1 MYGLKLVTFFGTGTG
16 TDTGYFQFL
25 KYGYGTRTLTRTSG
39 YAVGMKK
46 KMAIRGPMKKGI
58 IIGKSFKKK
67 QFFFSYNKKTGQ
79 LNSLDGQPVFFGC

>member
-39 YAVGMKK
+39 YGLDEEKLIHSKVDNFQPKSEILFDPPALVLHVLCFSQ
-46 KMAIRGPMKKGI
+46 IFCTRGSVKYYP
-58 IIGKSFKKK
+58 
-67 QFFFSYNKKTGQ
+67 
-79 LNSLDGQPVFFGC
+79 L

>member
-39 YAVGMKK
+39 YALYLKK
-46 KMAIRGPMKKGI
+46 KGNHAKILLAVDSVI
-58 IIGKSFKKK
+58 
-67 QFFFSYNKKTGQ
+67 
-79 LNSLDGQPVFFGC
+79 